1 MKNKY
6 LSLLFA
12 SFLIV
17 SGCETIGG
25 SSSSSDSPSY
35 AYGDSKQANLQGY
48 LQNEIGDR
56 VYFETNKHNINSA
69 SAFTLEAQAN
79 WLKSTPGFQI
89 IIEGHCDERGTREY
103 NLALGERRA
112 NSVKEFLVSLGV
124 DSGRIT
130 TISYGKERPAADGST
145 SESWAENRRSVTV
158 VGSE

>member
-35 AYGDSKQANLQGY
+35 ASGDSKQANLQGY

-69 SAFTLEAQAN
+69 AAFTLEAQAN
-79 WLKSTPGFQI
+79 WLNSTPGFQI

-124 DSGRIT
+124 DPGRIS

-145 SESWAENRRSVTV
+145 SESWAENRRSVTI

>member
-35 AYGDSKQANLQGY
+35 ASGDSKQANLQGY

-69 SAFTLEAQAN
+69 AAFILESQAN
-79 WLKSTPGFQI
+79 WLNSTPGFQI

>member
-12 SFLIV
+12 SFLVI

-25 SSSSSDSPSY
+25 SSSSDSPSY
-35 AYGDSKQANLQGY
+35 EYGDSKQANLQGY

-56 VYFETNKHNINSA
+56 IYFETDKHNINSA
-69 SAFTLEAQAN
+69 SAFTLESQAN

-112 NSVKEFLVSLGV
+112 NSVKEFLISLGV
-124 DSGRIT
+124 EPGRVT
-130 TISYGKERPAADGST
+130 TISYGKERPSAEGST
-145 SESWAENRRSVTV
+145 SESWAENRRAVTV
-158 VGSE
+158 VGGN

>member
-12 SFLIV
+12 SFLVI

-25 SSSSSDSPSY
+25 SSSSDSPSY
-35 AYGDSKQANLQGY
+35 EYGDSRQANLQGY

-56 VYFETNKHNINSA
+56 VYFETDKHNINSA
-69 SAFTLEAQAN
+69 SAFTLESQAN

-124 DSGRIT
+124 EPGRVT
-130 TISYGKERPAADGST
+130 TISYGKERPSAEGST
-145 SESWAENRRSVTV
+145 SESWAENRRAVTV
-158 VGSE
+158 VGGN

>member
-12 SFLIV
+12 SFLVI

-25 SSSSSDSPSY
+25 SSSSDSPSY
-35 AYGDSKQANLQGY
+35 EYGDSRQANLQGY

-56 VYFETNKHNINSA
+56 IYFETDKHNINSA
-69 SAFTLEAQAN
+69 SAFTLESQAN

-89 IIEGHCDERGTREY
+89 IVEGHCDERGTREY

-124 DSGRIT
+124 EPGRVT
-130 TISYGKERPAADGST
+130 TISYGKERPSAEGST
-145 SESWAENRRSVTV
+145 SESWAENRRAVTV
-158 VGSE
+158 VGGD

>member
-12 SFLIV
+12 SFLVI

-25 SSSSSDSPSY
+25 SSSSDSPSY
-35 AYGDSKQANLQGY
+35 EYGDSRQANLQGY

-56 VYFETNKHNINSA
+56 VYFETDKHNINSA
-69 SAFTLEAQAN
+69 SAFTLESQAN

-124 DSGRIT
+124 EPGRVT
-130 TISYGKERPAADGST
+130 TISYGKERPSAEGST
-145 SESWAENRRSVTV
+145 SESWAENRRAVTV
-158 VGSE
+158 VGGD

>member
-25 SSSSSDSPSY
+25 SSSSSDAPSY
-35 AYGDSKQANLQGY
+35 EYGDSKQANLQGY

-56 VYFETNKHNINSA
+56 IYFETNKHNISSA
-69 SAFTLEAQAN
+69 SAFTLESQAN

-89 IIEGHCDERGTREY
+89 IVEGHCDERGTRDY
-103 NLALGERRA
+103 NLALGDRRA
-112 NSVKEFLVSLGV
+112 NSVKDFLVSLGV
-124 DSGRIT
+124 DPGRIT

-145 SESWAENRRSVTV
+145 SESWAENRRAVTV
-158 VGSE
+158 VGSN

>member
-56 VYFETNKHNINSA
+56 IYFETNKHNINSA
-69 SAFTLEAQAN
+69 AAFTLEAQAN
-79 WLKSTPGFQI
+79 WLNSTPGFQI

-112 NSVKEFLVSLGV
+112 NSVKEFLISLGV
-124 DSGRIT
+124 ESGRIT

-145 SESWAENRRSVTV
+145 SESWAENRRSVTI

>member
-12 SFLIV
+12 SFLVV

-25 SSSSSDSPSY
+25 SSSSSDAPSY
-35 AYGDSKQANLQGY
+35 EYGDSKQANLQGY

-56 VYFETNKHNINSA
+56 IYFETNKHNISSA
-69 SAFTLEAQAN
+69 SAFTLESQAN

-89 IIEGHCDERGTREY
+89 IVEGHCDERGTRDY
-103 NLALGERRA
+103 NLALGDRRA
-112 NSVKEFLVSLGV
+112 NSVKDFLVSLGV
-124 DSGRIT
+124 DPGRIT

-145 SESWAENRRSVTV
+145 SESWAENRRAVTV
-158 VGSE
+158 VGSN

>member
-35 AYGDSKQANLQGY
+35 ASGDSKQANLQGY

-69 SAFTLEAQAN
+69 AAFILESQAN
-79 WLKSTPGFQI
+79 WLNSTPGFQI

-124 DSGRIT
+124 EPGRIS

-145 SESWAENRRSVTV
+145 SESWAENRRSVTI

>member
-12 SFLIV
+12 SFLVI

-25 SSSSSDSPSY
+25 SSSSDSPSY
-35 AYGDSKQANLQGY
+35 EYGDSRQANLQGY

-56 VYFETNKHNINSA
+56 IYFETDKHNINSA
-69 SAFTLEAQAN
+69 SAFTLESQAN

-89 IIEGHCDERGTREY
+89 IVEGHCDERGTREY

-112 NSVKEFLVSLGV
+112 NSVKEYLVSLGV
-124 DSGRIT
+124 EPGRVT
-130 TISYGKERPAADGST
+130 TISYGKERPSAEGST
-145 SESWAENRRSVTV
+145 SESWAENRRAVTV
-158 VGSE
+158 VGGN

>member
-12 SFLIV
+12 SFFVI

-25 SSSSSDSPSY
+25 SSSSDSPSY
-35 AYGDSKQANLQGY
+35 EYGDSRQANLQGY

-56 VYFETNKHNINSA
+56 IYFETDKHNINSA
-69 SAFTLEAQAN
+69 SAFTLESQAN

-112 NSVKEFLVSLGV
+112 NSVKEFLGSLGV
-124 DSGRIT
+124 EPGRVT
-130 TISYGKERPAADGST
+130 TISYGKERPSAEGST
-145 SESWAENRRSVTV
+145 SESWAENRRAVTV
-158 VGSE
+158 VGGN

>member
-56 VYFETNKHNINSA
+56 IYFETNKHNINSA
-69 SAFTLEAQAN
+69 AAFILEAQAN
-79 WLKSTPGFQI
+79 WLNSTPGFQI

-112 NSVKEFLVSLGV
+112 NSVKEFLISLGV
-124 DSGRIT
+124 ESGRIT

-145 SESWAENRRSVTV
+145 SESWAENRRSVTI

>member
-12 SFLIV
+12 SFLVI

-25 SSSSSDSPSY
+25 SSSSDSPSY
-35 AYGDSKQANLQGY
+35 EYGDSRQANLQGY

-56 VYFETNKHNINSA
+56 VYFETDKHNINSA
-69 SAFTLEAQAN
+69 SAFTLESQAN

-124 DSGRIT
+124 EPGRVT
-130 TISYGKERPAADGST
+130 TISYDKERPSAEGST
-145 SESWAENRRSVTV
+145 SESWAENRRAVTV
-158 VGSE
+158 VGGN

>member
-12 SFLIV
+12 SFLVI

-25 SSSSSDSPSY
+25 SSSSDSPSY
-35 AYGDSKQANLQGY
+35 EYGDSRQANLQGY

-56 VYFETNKHNINSA
+56 VYFETDKHNINSA
-69 SAFTLEAQAN
+69 SAFTLESQAN

-89 IIEGHCDERGTREY
+89 IVEGHCDERGTREY

-124 DSGRIT
+124 EPGRVTI
-130 TISYGKERPAADGST
+130 ISYGKERPSAEGST
-145 SESWAENRRSVTV
+145 SESWAENRRAVTV
-158 VGSE
+158 VGGN

>member
-69 SAFTLEAQAN
+69 AAFTLEAQAN
-79 WLKSTPGFQI
+79 WLNSTPGFQI

-124 DSGRIT
+124 DPGRIS
-130 TISYGKERPAADGST
+130 TISYGKERPAAEGST
-145 SESWAENRRSVTV
+145 SESWAENRRSVTI